1 MPAKALLEKQIGIV
15 GVGAMG
21 SALARGLVSGGVPPS
36 HIWVSDPHAERLDAL
51 ASELGLNACHSNE
64 ELAKQ
69 SQIILLAVKPYTM
82 KAAVEEIRDGLGG
95 VELLI
100 SIAAGVRI
108 ASIGKLLHKPVPIVR
123 AMPNNCARVLESACA
138 FCGSHGMSAEL
149 LEHAK
154 EVFTCCGTAVEVEEE
169 WMDAVTALSG
179 SGPAYVYLMIEALV
193 DGGVKAG
200 LPRKVA
206 QALTAQTVLG
216 AAKMVQETNLHPA
229 ELKDLVA
236 TPGGTTITA
245 LALLE
250 QEGLR
255 AALIE
260 AVGAAA
266 KRSKEL
272 GEVS

>member
-1 MPAKALLEKQIGIV
+1 MSGKGLHEKRIGII

-21 SALARGLVSGGVPPS
+21 SALARGLAASGVPAD
-36 HIWVSDPHAERLDAL
+36 HILVSDPHHDRLRGL
-51 ASELGLNACHSNE
+51 ADELGFAECSSNI
-64 ELAKQ
+64 ELATK
-69 SQIILLAVKPYTM
+69 SDVVLLAVKPYM
-82 KAAVEEIRDGLGG
+82 VKSVMDEIAPSLEKTD
-95 VELLI
+95 LLI

-108 ASIGKLLHKPVPIVR
+108 VSIRESLKWAMPVVR
-123 AMPNNCARVLESACA
+123 AMPNNAARVLQSACA
-138 FCGSHGMSAEL
+138 ICSSPGVDPEL
-149 LEHAK
+149 FDLAK
-154 EVFTCCGTAVEVEEE
+154 AIFACCGTAVEVEEE

-200 LPRKVA
+200 LPRHIA
-206 QALTAQTVLG
+206 HALTAQTVLG

-250 QEGLR
+250 QQGVR

-266 KRSKEL
+266 RRSKEL
-272 GEVS
+272 GETK